1 MGKKITKENILTK
14 YCATFDIRSSAYG
27 DNRSSNFSTVAVIK
41 LVASCKMSKKIY
53 INYRSI
59 NAKEVLSY

>member
-41 LVASCKMSKKIY
+41 LVASCKMSKKI
-53 INYRSI
+53 NYRSI